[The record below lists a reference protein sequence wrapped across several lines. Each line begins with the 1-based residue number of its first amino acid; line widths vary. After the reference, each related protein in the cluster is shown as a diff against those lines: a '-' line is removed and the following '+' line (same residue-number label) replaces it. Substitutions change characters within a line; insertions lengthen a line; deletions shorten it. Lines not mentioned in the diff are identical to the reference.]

1 MKMSFWWLL
10 GENTCQSF
18 SLFSFIVSRRARRVL
33 LNVQALSLGKV
44 FSLIFLCVMHL
55 DWCPNISDCHFLCRH
70 CVVTGE
76 EAGGAQARAEPI
88 CEMDH
93 VFTPLTSPCLPSD
106 AGPVPGSKTRPKRI
120 TELWKW
126 RRVLL
131 TSYHPAL
138 LFSIF
143 VSKLYAA
150 SLTVKQLYQVCQEK
164 EQVFVH
170 STYTLLSPDAATFN
184 SFSRGPKGPRA
195 PWHMGRAPSLVR
207 GAPKQYYLGA
217 MFYRLLVKQLFV
229 VFP

>member
-1 MKMSFWWLL
+1 
-10 GENTCQSF
+10 
-18 SLFSFIVSRRARRVL
+18 
-33 LNVQALSLGKV
+33 
-44 FSLIFLCVMHL
+44 MHL
-55 DWCPNISDCHFLCRH
+55 DWCPSISDCHFLCRH

-106 AGPVPGSKTRPKRI
+106 AGPVPGSKTRPKRS

-143 VSKLYAA
+143 VSKLHAA
-150 SLTVKQLYQVCQEK
+150 SLTNSCIKFVRKRRSSFTAPTLYCPQMQPLL
-164 EQVFVH
+164 
-170 STYTLLSPDAATFN
+170 TLLAE
-184 SFSRGPKGPRA
+184 GPKAPELHGTWGEHPHLLEGPQ
-195 PWHMGRAPSLVR
+195 SNTT
-207 GAPKQYYLGA
+207 
-217 MFYRLLVKQLFV
+217 
-229 VFP
+229 